1 MKAFY
6 GVDHQI
12 RMFRPNLNME
22 RFWDSAKRMSLP
34 TFDKNE
40 LLNCVQALVSLE
52 KEWVPRQEGKSL
64 YIRPTL
70 VGLDVSLYFNFLQL
84 RLNDFV

>member
-6 GVDHQI
+6 GVDQQI

-22 RFWDSAKRMSLP
+22 RFWNSAKRMSLP
-34 TFDKNE
+34 TFDQKE
-40 LLNCVQALVSLE
+40 LLNCVQMLVSLE
-52 KEWVPRQEGKSL
+52 KDWVPRQEGKSL

-70 VGLDVSLYFNFLQL
+70 VGLDVSYHNEYE
-84 RLNDFV
+84 

>member
-6 GVDHQI
+6 GVDQQI

-22 RFWDSAKRMSLP
+22 RFWNSAKRMSLP
-34 TFDKNE
+34 TFDQKE
-40 LLNCVQALVSLE
+40 LLNCVQMLVSLE
-52 KEWVPRQEGKSL
+52 KDWVPRQEGKSL

-70 VGLDVSLYFNFLQL
+70 VGLDVSYHNEYS
-84 RLNDFV
+84 NNTVNVK